1 MKRIIFPALVGLLVA
16 ACSSTDEPTPV
27 NKTNTDGGSYMAVNI
42 VASTSSRAEG
52 DDTFANGDADEY
64 AVIDA
69 TKSIFYFYDAA
80 GNPFKVD
87 GEKNYVTGTSVKQF
101 SNGKVVD
108 QEVVNNENSNITTS
122 KLLLV
127 LKNQTSTA
135 TPAQVVAVINAAYTE
150 ATAGGVT
157 IDALEKKTTDAYSL
171 EVSYQVEEK
180 TTDETSQEVTTTTKT
195 VKAQNFM
202 MSNVVYYDGTS
213 KVYATPISAENFAT
227 TADAA
232 ETNPVSINVER
243 VAGKVTVDEK
253 AFAEDGLPVNYGEIK
268 YANGTEIGKEYVALV
283 KGWTLFDKTAQT
295 EVIKSLDVTVDGTWW
310 YDTTNKRSYWAN
322 PAAKV
327 AEASEK
333 LSWES
338 MQKTTTGAEYPFENI
353 DQNNPTSA
361 VFAVQ
366 IGKYVD
372 ESADDDANTTK
383 KVFKGIDIARWLSKY
398 YTIADLKT
406 KIATYLANSLQTD
419 VDGPRT
425 PIKAEQLYF
434 VKSETSSYR
443 VHVALTKEAAALT
456 WVDYQGN
463 KADVDKVIAA
473 VPEAQIWKDGMCYYF
488 TSILHSPKPAN
499 AETGAL
505 TPAIIRNHWYQLSI
519 NSITGLGTPVFDPTE
534 PVDPTRPDDTEQ
546 EWYLDAQI
554 NVLAW
559 RIVTQGVDL
568 K

>member
-52 DDTFANGDADEY
+52 DATFANGDADEY

-80 GNPFKVD
+80 GQPFKVD
-87 GEKNYVTGTSVKQF
+87 GEKNYVTGTGVKALGETNN
-101 SNGKVVD
+101 NG
-108 QEVVNNENSNITTS
+108 NNITTS

-127 LKNQTSTA
+127 LKSQTSTE

-150 ATAGGVT
+150 ATDGGVSFK
-157 IDALEKKTTDAYSL
+157 DLEGKVTEAYSL
-171 EVSYQVEEK
+171 EVTYQVEEETTNEETKEVTK
-180 TTDETSQEVTTTTKT
+180 TTKD

-213 KVYATPISAENFAT
+213 KVYATPISAENFGA

-243 VAGKVTVDEK
+243 VAGKVTVAEGTFSDE
-253 AFAEDGLPVNYGEIK
+253 GLKVNYGGIK
-268 YANGTEIGKEYVALV
+268 YADGTEIGEEYVALV
-283 KGWTLFDKTAQT
+283 KGWTLFDKTTQT
-295 EVIKSLDVTVDGTWW
+295 EVIKSLDVSVDGTWW
-310 YDTTNKRSYWAN
+310 YDTTNKRTYWAN

-327 AEASEK
+327 AESSEK

-338 MQKTTTGAEYPFENI
+338 MQATTTGAEYPFENI

-372 ESADDDANTTK
+372 VKDESAGAAADATK
-383 KVFKGIDIARWLSKY
+383 KEFKGIDIARWLSKY

-406 KIATYLANSLQTD
+406 QIATYLKSSLFTK
-419 VDGPRT
+419 DGDALK
-425 PIKAEQLYF
+425 PIQADQLDF
-434 VKSETSSYR
+434 VKSTTSSYR
-443 VHVALTKEAAALT
+443 VHVALTDAAKKLT

-463 KADVDKVIAA
+463 AADVDKVIAA
-473 VPEAQIWKDGMCYYF
+473 VPEAQIWKDGKCYYY
-488 TSILHSPKPAN
+488 TSIIHSPKPVDDN
-499 AETGAL
+499 GAY

-519 NSITGLGTPVFDPTE
+519 SSITGLGTPVFDPTD

-559 RIVTQGVDL
+559 RIVTQSVDL

>member
-42 VASTSSRAEG
+42 VASTSSRAE
-52 DDTFANGDADEY
+52 DDATFANGDADEY

-87 GEKNYVTGTSVKQF
+87 GEKNYVTGTDVKEIQT
-101 SNGKVVD
+101 NDTG
-108 QEVVNNENSNITTS
+108 NITTS

-127 LKNQTSTA
+127 LKNQKSVD

-150 ATAGGVT
+150 ATDGGVSFK
-157 IDALEKKTTDAYSL
+157 DLEGKVTEAYSL
-171 EVSYQVEEK
+171 EVTYQVEEETTNEETKEVTK
-180 TTDETSQEVTTTTKT
+180 TTKD

-213 KVYATPISAENFAT
+213 KVYATPISAENFGA

-243 VAGKVTVDEK
+243 VAGKVTV
-253 AFAEDGLPVNYGEIK
+253 AEGTFSEEGLKVDYGEIK
-268 YANGTEIGKEYVALV
+268 YADGTEIGEEYVALV
-283 KGWTLFDKTAQT
+283 KGWTLFDKTTQT
-295 EVIKSLDVTVDGTWW
+295 EVIKSLDVSVDGTWW
-310 YDTTNKRSYWAN
+310 YDTTNKRTYWAN

-327 AEASEK
+327 AESSEK
-333 LSWES
+333 LSWKS
-338 MQKTTTGAEYPFENI
+338 MQATKTGAEYPFENI
-353 DQNNPTSA
+353 DQNNPTRA

-372 ESADDDANTTK
+372 VKDESDGAAADATK
-383 KVFKGIDIARWLSKY
+383 KEFKGIDITRWLSKY
-398 YTIADLKT
+398 YTLADLKT
-406 KIATYLANSLQTD
+406 QIATYLKNSLQTD
-419 VDGPRT
+419 VDGTRT
-425 PIKAEQLYF
+425 PIQADQLEF
-434 VKSETSSYR
+434 VKSTTSSYR
-443 VHVALTKEAAALT
+443 VHVALTKEAAALS

-463 KADVDKVIAA
+463 AADVDKVIAA
-473 VPEAQIWKDGMCYYF
+473 VPEAQIWNDGMCYYF
-488 TSILHSPKPAN
+488 TSILHSPKPADDK
-499 AETGAL
+499 GAL

-519 NSITGLGTPVFDPTE
+519 NSITGLGTPVFDPTD

-559 RIVTQGVDL
+559 RIVTQSVDL

>member
-52 DDTFANGDADEY
+52 DATFANGDADEY

-87 GEKNYVTGTSVKQF
+87 GEKNYVTGTDVKQIQT
-101 SNGKVVD
+101 NDTG
-108 QEVVNNENSNITTS
+108 NNITTS

-127 LKNQTSTA
+127 LKNQKSVD

-150 ATAGGVT
+150 ATDGGVSFK
-157 IDALEKKTTDAYSL
+157 DLEEKVTTAYSL
-171 EVSYQVEEK
+171 QVTYQVEEETTNEETKEVTK
-180 TTDETSQEVTTTTKT
+180 TTKDVT
-195 VKAQNFM
+195 AQNFM

-213 KVYATPISAENFAT
+213 KVYATPISAENFGA

-243 VAGKVTVDEK
+243 VAGKVTVAEA
-253 AFAEDGLPVNYGEIK
+253 AFDAAGISVKYGEIK
-268 YANGTEIGKEYVALV
+268 YADGTEISSDYVAVV

-310 YDTTNKRSYWAN
+310 YDTTNKRTYWAN
-322 PAAKV
+322 PAAEL
-327 AEASEK
+327 ATASET
-333 LSWES
+333 LSWDS
-338 MQKTTTGAEYPFENI
+338 MQTTTGAEYPFENI
-353 DQNNPTSA
+353 NQKNPTSA
-361 VFAVQ
+361 IFAVQ
-366 IGKYVD
+366 IGKYN
-372 ESADDDANTTK
+372 DD
-383 KVFKGIDIARWLSKY
+383 KVFEPIDITRWLSKY
-398 YTIADLKT
+398 YTLADLKT
-406 KIATYLANSLQTD
+406 QIATYLKNSLLLK
-419 VDGPRT
+419 DGDALK
-425 PIKAEQLYF
+425 PIQADQLEF
-434 VKSETSSYR
+434 VKSTTSSYR
-443 VHVALTKEAAALT
+443 VHVALTKEAAALS

-463 KADVDKVIAA
+463 AADVDKVIAA
-473 VPEAQIWKDGMCYYF
+473 VPEAQIWKDGKCYYY
-488 TSILHSPKPAN
+488 TSIIHSPKPVDDK
-499 AETGAL
+499 GAL
-505 TPAIIRNHWYQLSI
+505 TPAIIRNHWYQLTI
-519 NSITGLGTPVFDPTE
+519 NTITGLGTPVFDPTDK
-534 PVDPTRPDDTEQ
+534 VDPTRPDDAEQ

>member
-52 DDTFANGDADEY
+52 DATFANGDADEY

-87 GEKNYVTGTSVKQF
+87 GEKNYVTGTDVKQIQT
-101 SNGKVVD
+101 NDTG
-108 QEVVNNENSNITTS
+108 NNITTS

-127 LKNQTSTA
+127 LKNQKSVD

-150 ATAGGVT
+150 ATDGGVSFK
-157 IDALEKKTTDAYSL
+157 DLEEKVTTAYSL
-171 EVSYQVEEK
+171 QVTYQVEEETTNEETKEVTK
-180 TTDETSQEVTTTTKT
+180 TTKDVT
-195 VKAQNFM
+195 AQNFM

-213 KVYATPISAENFAT
+213 KVYATPISAENFGA

-243 VAGKVTVDEK
+243 VAGKVTVAEA
-253 AFAEDGLPVNYGEIK
+253 AFDAAGISVKYGEIK
-268 YANGTEIGKEYVALV
+268 YADGTEISSDYVAVV

-310 YDTTNKRSYWAN
+310 YDTTNKRTYWAN
-322 PAAKV
+322 PAAEL
-327 AEASEK
+327 ATASET
-333 LSWES
+333 LSWDS
-338 MQKTTTGAEYPFENI
+338 MQTTTGAEYPFENI
-353 DQNNPTSA
+353 NQKNPTSA
-361 VFAVQ
+361 IFAVQ
-366 IGKYVD
+366 IGKYN
-372 ESADDDANTTK
+372 DD
-383 KVFKGIDIARWLSKY
+383 KVFEPIDIARWLSKY
-398 YTIADLKT
+398 YTLADLKT
-406 KIATYLANSLQTD
+406 QIATFLKSSLFIK
-419 VDGPRT
+419 DGDALK
-425 PIKAEQLYF
+425 PIQADQLDF
-434 VKSETSSYR
+434 VKSTTSSYR

-456 WVDYQGN
+456 WYDSNGN
-463 KADVDKVIAA
+463 EVKADNILAS
-473 VPEAQIWKDGMCYYF
+473 VPEAQIWNDGMCYYF
-488 TSILHSPKPAN
+488 TSILHSPKPADDK
-499 AETGAL
+499 GAL

-519 NSITGLGTPVFDPTE
+519 KSITGLGTPVFDPTD

-559 RIVTQGVDL
+559 RIVTQEVEL
-568 K
+568 Q

>member
-42 VASTSSRAEG
+42 VASTSSRAES
-52 DDTFANGDADEY
+52 DATFANGDADEY

-87 GEKNYVTGTSVKQF
+87 GEKNYVTGTDVKEIQT
-101 SNGKVVD
+101 NDTG
-108 QEVVNNENSNITTS
+108 NNITTS

-127 LKNQTSTA
+127 LKNQKSVD

-150 ATAGGVT
+150 TDADGVT
-157 IDALEKKTTDAYSL
+157 FKEL
-171 EVSYQVEEK
+171 EEK
-180 TTDETSQEVTTTTKT
+180 TTEVYSLQVETGEEVEVETTDPESGEKTTTKEK

-213 KVYATPISAENFAT
+213 KVYATPISAENFGA

-253 AFAEDGLPVNYGEIK
+253 AFSDEGIPVKYDGIK
-268 YANGTEIGKEYVALV
+268 YANGTEISEDYVALV

-310 YDTTNKRSYWAN
+310 YDTTNKRTYWAN

-327 AEASEK
+327 ATASET

-338 MQKTTTGAEYPFENI
+338 MQKTKTGAEYPFENI
-353 DQNNPTSA
+353 NQDNPTSA

-366 IGKYVD
+366 IGKY
-372 ESADDDANTTK
+372 DDN
-383 KVFKGIDIARWLSKY
+383 KVFHGIDITRWLSKY
-398 YTIADLKT
+398 YTLADLKT
-406 KIATYLANSLQTD
+406 QIATYLKNSLLIK
-419 VDGPRT
+419 DGDALK
-425 PIKAEQLYF
+425 PIQADQLEF
-434 VKSETSSYR
+434 VKSTTSSYR

-463 KADVDKVIAA
+463 AADVDKVIAA
-473 VPEAQIWKDGMCYYF
+473 VPEAQIWNDGMCYYF
-488 TSILHSPKPAN
+488 TSIIHSPKPADDK
-499 AETGAL
+499 GAL

-519 NSITGLGTPVFDPTE
+519 NSITGLGTPVFDPTD